1 MQQIYQGLPVLGRRF
16 RWPQVVLGLLDQ
28 AEDGGGW
35 VLSTIRSARRYA
47 ARSPRCR
54 PTWVR
59 TCSRPPNT
67 MTAPVGRRL
76 SSPAGALPELVAAAV
91 AGNRTAWDAL
101 VERFASLVSSVTR
114 RSGVSPSDADHD
126 AAQPAAGGDVADPRH
141 RRAPETSRLRRI
153 SRRSRPCGAGLPVGR
168 GRPPDP

>member
-1 MQQIYQGLPVLGRRF
+1 MLDARRHPLVTVEADQPCRAAVPGLTSRSRKPHRPARERVNRPSSPTDNNSSSADQVRAKFAMQQIYQGLPVLGRRF

-67 MTAPVGRRL
+67 MTAPVGRRCRRPPVRCP
-76 SSPAGALPELVAAAV
+76 SWWQARSPG
-91 AGNRTAWDAL
+91 TAPRGTCSW
-101 VERFASLVSSVTR
+101 SV
-114 RSGVSPSDADHD
+114 
-126 AAQPAAGGDVADPRH
+126 
-141 RRAPETSRLRRI
+141 LRRW
-153 SRRSRPCGAGLPVGR
+153 SAP
-168 GRPPDP
+168 